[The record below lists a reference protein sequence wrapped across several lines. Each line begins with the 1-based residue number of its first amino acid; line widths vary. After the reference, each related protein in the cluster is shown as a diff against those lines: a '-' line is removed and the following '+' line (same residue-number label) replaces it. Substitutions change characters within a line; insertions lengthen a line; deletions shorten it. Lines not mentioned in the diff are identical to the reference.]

1 MATSLTDAAKKEVRT
16 HLAGMNRPVRLVCF
30 TQKNACGACR
40 EQQQLLEELTA
51 LSPKL
56 ALEVREL
63 IADAAEAKRYG
74 IDKVPATIVLGDRDY
89 GIRFYGLTGGYEF
102 GSLLEAVLMVSTG
115 ESGLDRQ
122 VEALAQRIVVP
133 VHLEIMVT
141 LTCPYCPNMVR
152 LAHQLSFVNA
162 GIRADMIDA
171 AEFPA
176 LTQRYEVQGVPRT
189 VVNERPAFEG
199 ALPPPAA
206 VMEILKLADP
216 QTYEVVD
223 AALRTAQGQ
232 RKATEAGAEHE
243 YDLLVVG
250 AGPAAMAAAL
260 YTVRK
265 GRRVAVLGAH
275 PGGQITDTAI
285 VENYLGMMEIGGSE
299 LAEMFRHHLESYP
312 VAERMHARVT
322 EVRRSGVAF
331 EVQADDGAIYHAR
344 SVVYA
349 AGKQYRRLNV
359 PGESRF
365 IGHGIAFCATC
376 DAPLFKDKPVAVVGG
391 GNSALT
397 AVRDLRGYAREIH
410 LIHMLDQFQAD
421 QVLVDEVRAA
431 PNVTVHMHMEVREF
445 LGKEALSG
453 VRLASV
459 DGEERYDLRVD
470 GVFLAVGLVP
480 NTKPVSRLL
489 DLNSAGEIPVGR
501 DQSTVVPG
509 LFAAGDVTDQRD
521 KQVTIAVGD
530 GAQAALS
537 ADRFLARQQTA
548 GK

>member
-1 MATSLTDAAKKEVRT
+1 MASYLSDAVKKEVRT
-16 HLAGMNRPVRLVCF
+16 HLARLDRPVRLAYF

-40 EQQQLLEELTA
+40 EQQLLLEELTA

-56 ALEVREL
+56 TLEVREL
-63 IADAAEAKRYG
+63 VADAPEAKRYG
-74 IDKVPATIVLGDRDY
+74 VDKVPATLVLGDKDY

-102 GSLLEAVLMVSTG
+102 GSLLEAIVMVSTG
-115 ESGLDRQ
+115 KSGLDPQ
-122 VEALAQRIVVP
+122 VEALARRIAVS
-133 VHLEIMVT
+133 VHLEVMVT

-152 LAHQLSFVNA
+152 LAHQLAFVNDR
-162 GIRADMIDA
+162 IRADMVDA

-176 LTQRYEVQGVPRT
+176 LTQRYGVQGVPRT

-199 ALPPPAA
+199 ALPAPEA

-216 QTYEVVD
+216 PVYEVLD
-223 AALRTAQGQ
+223 TAMRTAQGQ
-232 RKATEAGAEHE
+232 RKATEARPEGE
-243 YDLLVVG
+243 YDLVVVG

-260 YTVRK
+260 YAVRK

-299 LAEMFRHHLESYP
+299 LAETFRHHLERYP

-322 EVRRSGVAF
+322 EVRRSAAAF
-331 EVQADDGAIYHAR
+331 EVQAEDGVVYRGR

-349 AGKQYRRLNV
+349 AGKQYRRLNI

-376 DAPLFKDKPVAVVGG
+376 DAPLFQDKPVAVVGG

-410 LIHMLDQFQAD
+410 LIHVLDKFQAD
-421 QVLVDEVRAA
+421 KVLIDEVHAA
-431 PNVTVHMHMEVREF
+431 PNVTVHMQMEVREF
-445 LGKEALSG
+445 LGNDVLSG
-453 VRLASV
+453 VRLTSV
-459 DGEERYDLRVD
+459 DGKTRYDLRVD
-470 GVFLAVGLVP
+470 GVFLEVGLVP
-480 NTKPVSRLL
+480 NTEPVSRLL
-489 DLNSAGEIPVGR
+489 ALNAAGEIPVGR

-509 LFAAGDVTDQRD
+509 LFAAGDATDQRD
-521 KQVTIAVGD
+521 KQIIIAAGD

-537 ADRFLARQQTA
+537 ADRFLAQLQPG